1 MNHYKM
7 LLPKFYK
14 KLLTNLKEKTM
25 LLMIRCLCDIEFN
38 NMMYINRPKKNEFI
52 DNISAAPHYPFIFRL
67 GEG

>member
-1 MNHYKM
+1 
-7 LLPKFYK
+7 
-14 KLLTNLKEKTM
+14 M

-67 GEG
+67 KNLSLSQSLNALSDIIIV

>member
-38 NMMYINRPKKNEFI
+38 NMMLINGTKKNEFI
-52 DNISAAPHYPFIFRL
+52 DTMSTAKNLNFKCMNFN
-67 GEG
+67 

>member
-7 LLPKFYK
+7 LLQKFYK

-38 NMMYINRPKKNEFI
+38 NMMFINGTKKNEFI
-52 DNISAAPHYPFIFRL
+52 DTISTAKNLLLAWSAL
-67 GEG
+67 V